1 MEDHAV
7 KVVENRM
14 YMGEGGDEEGRTGSH
29 TASRWKR
36 LILEQRPLEH
46 ASCILSTPSHDLRRE
61 MKQKRYFEKRSSRSW

>member
-1 MEDHAV
+1 MDGHAV

-14 YMGEGGDEEGRTGSH
+14 HVGEGGDEEGRTGSH
-29 TASRWKR
+29 MASRWKR